1 MVLRI
6 TLLEREDVADDYSC
20 QRGCRG
26 WCYRLHGP
34 VGEGGG
40 EAVADY
46 SPRKNLQ
53 YKLFFIGPASDFSGC
68 GTGHARIP
76 AMLHA
81 G

>member
-1 MVLRI
+1 MILSLYGKGEGDKGGGR
-6 TLLEREDVADDYSC
+6 RE
-20 QRGCRG
+20 GLG
-26 WCYRLHGP
+26 K
-34 VGEGGG
+34 GGG

>member
-1 MVLRI
+1 MLRMI
-6 TLLEREDVADDYSC
+6 TAAREGAGGGVTDYMA
-20 QRGCRG
+20 
-26 WCYRLHGP
+26 RLGK
-34 VGEGGG
+34 GGGG

>member
-1 MVLRI
+1 MLRMI
-6 TLLEREDVADDYSC
+6 TAAREGA
-20 QRGCRG
+20 
-26 WCYRLHGP
+26 
-34 VGEGGG
+34 GGG
-40 EAVADY
+40 ATDYMARLGKGGGAVADY

>member
-1 MVLRI
+1 MLRMI
-6 TLLEREDVADDYSC
+6 TAAREGAGGGVTDYMA
-20 QRGCRG
+20 
-26 WCYRLHGP
+26 RLGK
-34 VGEGGG
+34 GGG